1 MKKKGT
7 LRVGVWPLI
16 LCLLYGMLFAGCE
29 ASAQFSPQAGKEDSA
44 GEDQTPPKP
53 EDGSAYAD
61 VTSTKELLR
70 VHDTVI
76 TAQYEKNSDPYCEG
90 DRWYVTTTYT
100 VQESLRGDLQPGET
114 VSLCEPLDSE
124 TASPYSRVVNAA
136 GTDSTLLFLQRE
148 EGGYRISTPVLSM
161 QPVAWNEQTQKREI
175 LWLNGAGKRQIGES
189 GTVVYAKKRT
199 GTADPYENVLG
210 SFETEKMDPT
220 LCYADTMNVLYNFLS
235 VEDGKTVPGMV
246 DGCRIIALVEIE
258 SASDAYQEDGRWY
271 RNLNAWVETVYKDP
285 DQVLTGKTC
294 TIKAEVGSPNEP
306 APGKSLY
313 VALLREEDEELFLQ
327 ENLYRSLP
335 VVNTE
340 AQVGL
345 KEGEILWFGS
355 RSRESVNQGL
365 AVTADLAAYC
375 GEKADGEK
383 DADEVLGEEI
393 SP

>member
-7 LRVGVWPLI
+7 LRVGVWTLV

-53 EDGSAYAD
+53 EDGSTYAD

-124 TASPYSRVVNAA
+124 TASPYSRVVNAT
-136 GTDSTLLFLQRE
+136 GTDSTLLFLHRE
-148 EGGYRISTPVLSM
+148 EGGYRISTPYLSM
-161 QPVAWNEQTQKREI
+161 QPVTVDDATGNRAVV
-175 LWLNGAGKRQIGES
+175 WLNGTSNRKIE
-189 GTVVYAKKRT
+189 GTDTMVYSRANASPEHEVT
-199 GTADPYENVLG
+199 ENLCWYGLDINYVENVA
-210 SFETEKMDPT
+210 EM
-220 LCYADTMNVLYNFLS
+220 YAAVADA
-235 VEDGKTVPGMV
+235 DRTVPEMV

-271 RNLNAWVETVYKDP
+271 RDLNAGVETVYKDP
-285 DQVLTGKTC
+285 DQVLTEKTC
-294 TIKAEVGSPNEP
+294 MIKAEVGSPNEP

-313 VALLREEDEELFLQ
+313 VALLREGDEELFLQ
-327 ENLYRSLP
+327 ENLYNSLL
-335 VVNTE
+335 VWE
-340 AQVGL
+340 
-345 KEGEILWFGS
+345 EESDDILWFGIHTH
-355 RSRESVNQGL
+355 REVNQGL
-365 AVTADLAAYC
+365 RTLEDLEEYC
-375 GEKADGEK
+375 TGTDK
-383 DADEVLGEEI
+383 
-393 SP
+393 